1 VTQFAEL
8 LDAALEASPEPR
20 PETAFEQS
28 LRALECALAA
38 FVSADGLTPPAPWAQ
53 ELGIEGACTVDDVKR
68 AFRRLAFATH
78 PDRPGGSHDAFLR
91 AKKLLDEALT
101 SPRPARKPER
111 AALRYAVAEP
121 RAMQRSRVHSAYA

>member
-1 VTQFAEL
+1 MSQFADL
-8 LDAALEASPEPR
+8 LEAALEGSPEPR
-20 PETAFEQS
+20 QETAFDQS
-28 LRALECALAA
+28 LRVFECTLAA
-38 FVSADGLTPPAPWAQ
+38 FASADGLTSMIPGAQ
-53 ELGIEGACTVDDVKR
+53 ELGIEGVCTVDDVKR

-111 AALRYAVAEP
+111 AAVRYAVAEP
-121 RAMQRSRVHSAYA
+121 KAVQPSPVHSAYA